1 MTARVVF
8 LVTTPRVAPG
18 TLSWQA
24 WEAVRAG
31 IVLTRAQD
39 HPQRAA
45 LEAAGVVTEAVDP
58 THPPL
63 AIARILFD
71 AAEQEGTAVWLA
83 TAGGDDEIAR
93 AVGEVASQR
102 ADVGQRIEL
111 EVIHGSWDLPGARL
125 LDVVATMDRLRSP
138 DGCPWD
144 AKQSHDSL
152 APYLLEEAYEAF
164 QAIEDEDLSALREEL
179 GDVLLQVA
187 FHARLAEEN
196 DEPDRWSI
204 DDVAAGL
211 VEKLVRRHPHVFAD
225 RDVAD
230 ADEVIANWDVI
241 KAEEKGR
248 ASAVAGV
255 PMASPALT
263 LAATLQHKAAKLG
276 VPPDLVAPEIAA
288 AATPEAALGAL
299 AAALGDEPDVDAAG
313 ALLWALVET
322 LRAADIDA
330 ETALR
335 GRARIFRDRLAA
347 LEHDVHA
354 DGIDVRELSHDEW
367 RDRWNAANPSG

>member
-1 MTARVVF
+1 MSARVVF
-8 LVTTPRVAPG
+8 LVTSPRVAPG
-18 TLSWQA
+18 TLSWHA
-24 WEAVRAG
+24 WEALRAG

-39 HPQRAA
+39 HPQRLA
-45 LEAAGVVTEAVDP
+45 LESAGVVTEAVDP
-58 THPPL
+58 THPPI

-83 TAGGDDEIAR
+83 GAAGDDDIAR
-93 AVGEVASQR
+93 AVGDLASQR
-102 ADVGQRIEL
+102 AEVGQRIEL
-111 EVIHGSWDLPGARL
+111 EVIHGSWDVPGARL

-138 DGCPWD
+138 GGCPWD

-164 QAIEDEDLSALREEL
+164 QAIEDEDLDALREEL

-187 FHARLAEEN
+187 FHARLAEER
-196 DEPDRWSI
+196 DEDSRWSI

-211 VEKLVRRHPHVFAD
+211 VDKLVRRHPHVFAD

-230 ADEVIANWDVI
+230 AEEVIANWDVI

-263 LAATLQHKAAKLG
+263 LAATLQRKAAKLG
-276 VPPDLVAPEIAA
+276 VPADLVTPELAA
-288 AATPEAALGAL
+288 AETPLAAIGAL
-299 AAALGDEPDVDAAG
+299 AAALVAEPDVGSAG
-313 ALLWALVET
+313 ALLWAVVEA

-335 GRARIFRDRLAA
+335 GRARDFRDRLAA

-367 RDRWNAANPSG
+367 RDRWNSAR